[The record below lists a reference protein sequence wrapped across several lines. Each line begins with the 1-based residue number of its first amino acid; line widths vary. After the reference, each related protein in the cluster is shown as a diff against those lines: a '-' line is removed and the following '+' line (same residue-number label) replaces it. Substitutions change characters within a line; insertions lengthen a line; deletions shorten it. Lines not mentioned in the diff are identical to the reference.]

1 MKCWKCRQE
10 NISGAVSCI
19 NCGTSLART
28 PVKTAVGKAMRDLYD
43 SYGPQRILTET
54 SYLKNGLGDYLDDSV
69 KSKTLR
75 GQIGTAMDAGLG
87 RVYYEQIMHSQTDSR
102 FLSRAKEILT
112 RDCGFSDSTA
122 NTIMGYFDEMIGW
135 KAAKSSA
142 VLSDNKRRRSSAPKE
157 KNDKP
162 PIVPLTPV
170 IPNKT
175 CAKTNNV
182 GLWILVLAAIC
193 IIGSMNITKGT
204 QTETNT
210 HLVESVSTN
219 NHTYSELFTDD
230 QILSIYNQLGI
241 PNIEVSVSV
250 GNPYYWEGAGLNV
263 AEVDFYHN
271 GEFCAGAACV
281 VGTGDIATNISS
293 YEE

>member
-1 MKCWKCRQE
+1 MEGGE
-10 NISGAVSCI
+10 NCLP
-19 NCGTSLART
+19 LA
-28 PVKTAVGKAMRDLYD
+28 AEDL
-43 SYGPQRILTET
+43 
-54 SYLKNGLGDYLDDSV
+54 
-69 KSKTLR
+69 
-75 GQIGTAMDAGLG
+75 A
-87 RVYYEQIMHSQTDSR
+87 
-102 FLSRAKEILT
+102 
-112 RDCGFSDSTA
+112 
-122 NTIMGYFDEMIGW
+122 GYFDEMIGW

-157 KNDKP
+157 KYDKP

-175 CAKTNNV
+175 SAKKNNV